1 MFGYHIKEILNSF
14 IDNKLREDIKDEFA
28 KINDVPKYGELKFE
42 TSEVMDWQRFSKAIK
57 LMLTS
62 NIEEIITNPQD
73 MEKLKLYTVK
83 FKKNNQG

>member
-1 MFGYHIKEILNSF
+1 
-14 IDNKLREDIKDEFA
+14 
-28 KINDVPKYGELKFE
+28 
-42 TSEVMDWQRFSKAIK
+42 MDWQRFSKAIK